1 MFNNSTGDTGMHSLK
16 DVRTRYCLNISSDI
30 LLHSWMCTVLHG
42 KHDTGGLFFVLGTGY
57 IKFFI
62 GIGTQSYLSTV
73 TVQVQA

>member
-1 MFNNSTGDTGMHSLK
+1 
-16 DVRTRYCLNISSDI
+16 
-30 LLHSWMCTVLHG
+30 MCTVLHG